1 MKTARFRDKKNIGA
15 LQAAEEVK
23 TAKAEARK
31 KQKLELVAKLWHQ
44 LKTQGGAEAM
54 HKDTNAARAICM
66 KAQKPIT
73 QSCKLKK
80 QAYWKDPMWSS
91 AYCQNSENKE
101 KLGKNS
107 VIAKVGK

>member
-54 HKDTNAARAICM
+54 HKDTNAARAIYM

-80 QAYWKDPMWSS
+80 QAY
-91 AYCQNSENKE
+91 
-101 KLGKNS
+101 
-107 VIAKVGK
+107 